1 MIPET
6 TNPRFHGA
14 GVADYDARMPRRV
27 PGYELLHLLTMAQM
41 VQRVPGPANL
51 LVVGAGTGQ
60 EVLRL
65 AQARPDWRFTAT
77 DVSADMLALA
87 RQNFAEAGI
96 ADRVRMHVGPL
107 DTLDAGQGYDA
118 ALLILVAHFVPH
130 DGRKQALFD
139 AIARRLKPSAPML
152 LADLMVA
159 ADGWERPAHKHACM
173 TQGLSEEAAD
183 AVLKGFE
190 SDFHPLDEAEL
201 KAVLARSGFSAPA
214 AYFRALGF
222 AAYATML
229 AGAHEAGEPT
239 HLDRHLEGTL
249 K

>member
-1 MIPET
+1 MISET

-41 VQRVPGPANL
+41 IQRLPGPADV

-87 RQNFAEAGI
+87 RQNFGEAGI

-107 DTLDAGQGYDA
+107 DTLDADQGYDA

-130 DGRKQALFD
+130 DGRKQALFE
-139 AIARRLKPSAPML
+139 AVARRLKPGAPL
-152 LADLMVA
+152 LFADLMVA

-173 TQGLSEEAAD
+173 TLGLSEEAAD

-190 SDFHPLDEAEL
+190 SDFHSLDETEL

-222 AAYATML
+222 AAYATTR
-229 AGAHEAGEPT
+229 AIGHAEDEPVR
-239 HLDRHLEGTL
+239 LDSAQEVL
-249 K
+249 